1 MAEIVCYIFVFHL
14 TWPMSLHYLVKRRC
28 SNFYLT
34 LDLLQSDCSDL
45 MSKWRGHT
53 VAKTF
58 LLRCHCQTRACC
70 PETIFLCFNRTAP
83 WCISTQPSLSCRSER
98 EIRETRRR
106 LSACVRVRGEHFE
119 HKFWQFWAHLSWQ
132 LITLLKKPYSVYCVL
147 IQSSDSS
154 LQIMHFNVM

>member
-106 LSACVRVRGEHFE
+106 LSACVCVRCIYMYKQNINRYTVKWNSHRLPNIF
-119 HKFWQFWAHLSWQ
+119 
-132 LITLLKKPYSVYCVL
+132 
-147 IQSSDSS
+147 SSCAPD
-154 LQIMHFNVM
+154 IA